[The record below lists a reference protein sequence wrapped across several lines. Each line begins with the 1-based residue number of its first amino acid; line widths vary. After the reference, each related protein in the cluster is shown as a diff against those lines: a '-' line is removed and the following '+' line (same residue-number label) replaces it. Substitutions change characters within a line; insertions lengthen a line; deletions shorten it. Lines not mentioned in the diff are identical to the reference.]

1 LRSGAAGAEL
11 FYEPGK
17 LPAQF
22 NETPIKQLMAK
33 HGMEYL
39 GPPLSGL
46 WRQQY

>member
-1 LRSGAAGAEL
+1 VAGAEL
-11 FYEPGK
+11 FLRTGE
-17 LPAQF
+17 ASQQF

-33 HGMEYL
+33 YGMEYL